1 MSYILDALRKVEQ
14 QARGRV
20 PTLTTVQAPPPTLG
34 RRPWTFAVLAVAS
47 GAVVA
52 GLVMAVVFWRAPARP
67 PVVQRE
73 PKPVATEPPA
83 AAPSAGTVAAPAPT
97 PAGRAVPAP
106 TQPAAPAGSSP
117 ARTASVPAA
126 PTSTAR
132 GRPTPSVT
140 APESPPTRSAA
151 APHPPSPA
159 DETAARKPAAEA
171 GKAPTSLHL
180 EVLVYAD
187 PPGSRLVFINGRK
200 YVEGDVVDGAYK
212 IVAIRPDAV
221 VLDNQGQRVVLRGK

>member
-1 MSYILDALRKVEQ
+1 MSYILDALRKIEQ

-52 GLVMAVVFWRAPARP
+52 GLAMAVVFWRAPARP
-67 PVVQRE
+67 PVVQHE
-73 PKPVATEPPA
+73 PKPV
-83 AAPSAGTVAAPAPT
+83 AGTVAAPAPA
-97 PAGRAVPAP
+97 AGRAVPTP
-106 TQPAAPAGSSP
+106 IQPAAPAASSP

-140 APESPPTRSAA
+140 APESPPARSAA

-171 GKAPTSLHL
+171 GKAPASLRL